1 MALWLLFTCGY
12 PFSGKSTLSAAIGQR
27 FDVDVISVDAQFGS
41 DNVETWL
48 DAYLAAYRAI
58 DVGLD
63 AGRSVVFD
71 SVGHT
76 RKHRDRLRRKAMRFG
91 AEPMAI
97 WLCVSVIEADQRREA
112 NVLDPVRAHVPDEGF
127 EEIVGRFE
135 PLQRDEK
142 HLIYR
147 PTETI
152 ATWIE
157 RELRP
162 VVERQ
167 D

>member
-1 MALWLLFTCGY
+1 MAHWLLFTCGY
-12 PFSGKSTLSAAIGQR
+12 PFSGKSTLSAAIGDQ
-27 FDVDVISVDAQFGS
+27 FDFEVVSVDAQFGAN
-41 DNVETWL
+41 NVETWL

-76 RKHRDRLRRKAMRFG
+76 RKHRDRLRRKAMRFR
-91 AEPMAI
+91 AEPLAI
-97 WLCVSVIEADQRREA
+97 WLCVSIPEADQRRQA
-112 NVLDPVRAHVPDEGF
+112 NAVAPVRAHVPDEGF
-127 EEIVGRFE
+127 DEIVRAFE
-135 PLQRDEK
+135 PLQSDEA

>member
-1 MALWLLFTCGY
+1 VAHWLLFMCGF
-12 PFSGKSTLSAAIGQR
+12 PFSGKSTLSAAIRDTFG
-27 FDVDVISVDAQFGS
+27 FDLVSVDEQFTDPAVAS
-41 DNVETWL
+41 WR
-48 DAYLAAYRAI
+48 DAYVAAYRA
-58 DVGLD
+58 LD
-63 AGRSVVFD
+63 TALSAGRSVVFD

-76 RKHRDRLRRKAMRFG
+76 RKHRDRLRRRAGNAG
-91 AEPMAI
+91 ADSLAI
-97 WLCVSVIEADQRREA
+97 WLCTSAAEADQRRQA
-112 NVLDPVRAHVPDEGF
+112 NARNPVRAHVPDEGF
-127 EEIVGRFE
+127 DEVVGQFE
-135 PLQRDEK
+135 PLQQNEA

-162 VVERQ
+162 IVERQ

>member
-1 MALWLLFTCGY
+1 VAQWLLYTCGF
-12 PFSGKSTLSAAIGQR
+12 PFSGKSTLSAAIGER

-41 DNVETWL
+41 VGVEAWL

-58 DVGLD
+58 DVGLG
-63 AGRSVVFD
+63 AGRTVVFD

-76 RKHRDRLRRKAMRFG
+76 RKHRDRLRRKAGRFG
-91 AEPMAI
+91 AESMAI
-97 WLCVSVIEADQRREA
+97 WLCISVTEADQRRRWNA
-112 NVLDPVRAHVPDEGF
+112 IAPVRAHVPDEGF
-127 EEIVGRFE
+127 DEIVGRFE
-135 PLQRDEK
+135 PLHPNEA

-162 VVERQ
+162 IVERQ

>member
-1 MALWLLFTCGY
+1 MARWLLFTCGY
-12 PFSGKSTLSAAIGQR
+12 PFSGKSTLSAAIGER
-27 FDVDVISVDAQFGS
+27 FGFEVVSVDEQFGS
-41 DNVETWL
+41 DSVETWL
-48 DAYLAAYRAI
+48 DAYQAAYRAI
-58 DVGLD
+58 DD
-63 AGRSVVFD
+63 AFDSGNSVVFD

-76 RKHRDRLRRKAMRFG
+76 RKHRDRLRRKARQFG
-91 AEPMAI
+91 ARSIAI
-97 WLCVSVIEADQRREA
+97 WLCVSDSEADQRRQA
-112 NVLDPVRAHVPDEGF
+112 NALDPIRAHVPDEGF
-127 EEIVGRFE
+127 DEVVGKFE
-135 PLQRDEK
+135 PLHPDES

-152 ATWIE
+152 AIWIE

>member
-1 MALWLLFTCGY
+1 MAQWLLFTCGY
-12 PFSGKSTLSAAIGQR
+12 PFSGKSTLSTAIGEQCG
-27 FDVDVISVDAQFGS
+27 FEVVSVDEQFGS
-41 DNVETWL
+41 DGVMTWR
-48 DAYLAAYRAI
+48 DAYLAAFRTVD
-58 DVGLD
+58 DVLGD
-63 AGRSVVFD
+63 GRSVVFD

-76 RKHRDRLRRKAMRFG
+76 RKHRDRLRRRATRFG
-91 AEPMAI
+91 AESVAV
-97 WLCVSVIEADQRREA
+97 WLWVSAAESDQRRQA
-112 NVLDPVRAHVPDEGF
+112 NAKQPVRAHVPDDGF
-127 EEIVGRFE
+127 AEIVGQFE
-135 PLQRDEK
+135 QLQTDET

-147 PTETI
+147 PCETI